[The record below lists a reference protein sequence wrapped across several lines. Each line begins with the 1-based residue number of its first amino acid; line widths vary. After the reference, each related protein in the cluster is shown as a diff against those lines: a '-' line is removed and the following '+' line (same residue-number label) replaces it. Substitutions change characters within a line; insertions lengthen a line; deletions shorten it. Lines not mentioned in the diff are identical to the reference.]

1 LQFLGL
7 FFIIYQK
14 GGDFVVDIERL
25 KQAKKEKK
33 LSYDD
38 LAAMTG
44 YSRSTITNI
53 FCGYIE
59 FPRHETIE
67 AIERAL
73 GIDEEKKPSD
83 DLSEGEKALLE
94 LFNQVPA
101 EQQALVVQMIKVALQ
116 NI

>member
-1 LQFLGL
+1 MDLERLRKRRKELGL
-7 FFIIYQK
+7 T
-14 GGDFVVDIERL
+14 
-25 KQAKKEKK
+25 
-33 LSYDD
+33 YDD
-38 LAAMTG
+38 IVELSGISKRTVCSFFAGDANP
-44 YSRSTITNI
+44 SLSTVQ
-53 FCGYIE
+53 
-59 FPRHETIE
+59 